1 MISFV
6 DFASVED
13 RDHKFLR
20 VAIEEAYKAVECG
33 DGRPYG
39 ADIVRNDEVVV
50 SCHNMV
56 LRNKDSTAHAEMTAI
71 REVKLILSFIFVI

>member
-39 ADIVRNDEVVV
+39 VF
-50 SCHNMV
+50 CC
-56 LRNKDSTAHAEMTAI
+56 
-71 REVKLILSFIFVI
+71 KLS